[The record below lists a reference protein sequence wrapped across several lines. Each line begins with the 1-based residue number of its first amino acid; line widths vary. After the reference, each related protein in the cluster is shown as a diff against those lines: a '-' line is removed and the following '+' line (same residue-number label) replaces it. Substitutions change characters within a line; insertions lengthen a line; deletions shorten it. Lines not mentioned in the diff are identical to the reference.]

1 VLSILAILWPAI
13 PAAASQEAAPQTAAL
28 SADYRIG
35 PRDLLEIRV
44 FGVSE
49 FDSNVRVSEGG
60 TIPLPLVGDLVA
72 AGLTRAGLE
81 TAIESALSR
90 YVTDAQVSVFIREFR
105 SQRFSVIGAVR
116 NPGTYEM
123 VGFKSLIEA
132 ISDAGGINAQESAGS
147 VTILRTGFTQA
158 PIEIDLQQL
167 LEQGNAAYNIE
178 LQPGDTV
185 NVVPKRRYF
194 IYVYGQVRS
203 PGAYELREEVTL
215 LQAIS
220 FAQGVAD
227 RAARDRIRILRRK
240 PDGTQEV
247 IQVNLVDIVDGKK
260 PDVPIL
266 PNDVIVVPETWF

>member
-1 VLSILAILWPAI
+1 
-13 PAAASQEAAPQTAAL
+13 
-28 SADYRIG
+28 
-35 PRDLLEIRV
+35 
-44 FGVSE
+44 
-49 FDSNVRVSEGG
+49 
-60 TIPLPLVGDLVA
+60 
-72 AGLTRAGLE
+72 
-81 TAIESALSR
+81 
-90 YVTDAQVSVFIREFR
+90 
-105 SQRFSVIGAVR
+105 
-116 NPGTYEM
+116 
-123 VGFKSLIEA
+123 
-132 ISDAGGINAQESAGS
+132 
-147 VTILRTGFTQA
+147 LRTGFTQA